1 MTMTITRILVPTD
14 FGPGS
19 VAAVDY
25 AIELAR
31 RFPASIQLL
40 HVVEP
45 PRRGARPAPRLTL
58 EAVRRKRAAAER
70 RLRRTIPRVAGVP
83 FGLDHE
89 VRLGDPATMIVECAR
104 EEFADLIVMAT
115 TPASADGGTPCGHTS
130 ERVART
136 ALCPVLTLPCHVDRV
151 AAGA

>member
-1 MTMTITRILVPTD
+1 MAMTITRILVPID

-19 VAAVDY
+19 AAAVDY

-31 RFPASIQLL
+31 HFPASIQVL

-45 PRRGARPAPRLTL
+45 PRRGARPAPRQTL
-58 EAVRRKRAAAER
+58 GGVTRKRAAAER

-89 VRLGDPATMIVECAR
+89 VRLGDPATLIVECAR
-104 EEFADLIVMAT
+104 EEFADLIVMA
-115 TPASADGGTPCGHTS
+115 ASADGGTPRGHTS

-136 ALCPVLTLPCHVDRV
+136 APCPVLTLPCPVDRG
-151 AAGA
+151 AGA